1 MQCGGDA
8 TALDRGDAASM
19 GSSTA
24 AYGDAHNLYTYID
37 RDKVYGLNIEPP
49 ESAKNVIK
57 PWDQRLSLEVWVES
71 GVDDQRC
78 TLFVNRPHGV
88 DFEQA
93 AAAISARPGRD
104 LGPAGSGLPQA
115 DFSLLER
122 TAGVTAYPLSVS
134 RFAQTHSISVML
146 VGKRK
151 LTKSDSPTQQT
162 SRVFYLGFIGK
173 ALDLRQDSTIRH
185 DVPAANSSTHAVDGV
200 ADKQGAASTP
210 SVR

>member
-8 TALDRGDAASM
+8 TALDRGDASST

-49 ESAKNVIK
+49 ESARNVIK

-88 DFEQA
+88 DFEEA
-93 AAAISARPGRD
+93 AAAISATPGRQ
-104 LGPAGSGLPQA
+104 LGPAGSGRPQA

-146 VGKRK
+146 
-151 LTKSDSPTQQT
+151 SDSPTQQT